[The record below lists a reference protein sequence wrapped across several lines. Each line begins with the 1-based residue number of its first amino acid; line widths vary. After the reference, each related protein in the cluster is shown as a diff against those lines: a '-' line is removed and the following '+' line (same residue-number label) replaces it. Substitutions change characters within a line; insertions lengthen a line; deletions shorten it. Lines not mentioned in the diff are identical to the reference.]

1 MGHTERLISETKEL
15 KMENEKTRFIVTE
28 GGPLKVSGPFQI
40 SDPDG
45 VLISREE
52 PVYLCRCG
60 HSSDKPF
67 CDGTHKR
74 ISFSE

>member
-1 MGHTERLISETKEL
+1 MEREPTLFKVL
-15 KMENEKTRFIVTE
+15 P

-40 SDPDG
+40 LGPHGEVIESKQ
-45 VLISREE
+45 

-67 CDGTHKR
+67 CDDSHKR